1 MTAAHKSKRPS
12 VAPLPTREG
21 VGPSCT
27 VLPVGTWSTI
37 AEFLVEQFPAITR
50 DEWLRRME
58 QGEVVD
64 AAGVAVDAPRAYEP
78 NLRVYYYRTAL
89 VEPRIPFDE
98 TILFQDEH
106 LVVAD
111 KPHFLP
117 VTPSG
122 RFLQETLL
130 VRLKRKLGIDSLIPL
145 HRIDSGTAGV
155 VIFAVQESTR
165 GAYQAMFRDRVVDKH
180 YEAIA
185 PTHATHAW
193 PLHYE
198 SRLEPD
204 THFMRTREVSGEP
217 NAFTTIELIGAST
230 RRADMSHYR
239 LLPSTGRKHQLRVQC
254 AALGMP
260 ILNDPIYPVLE
271 PETTSASEEDFSTPL
286 QLLARSATFRDPITR
301 EWRHFESARQLM
313 WA

>member
-1 MTAAHKSKRPS
+1 MTNARQSKRPS
-12 VAPLPTREG
+12 VAPLPTRDG

-27 VLPVGTWSTI
+27 VLPVGPWSTI
-37 AEFLVEQFPAITR
+37 AEYLVEQFPAITA
-50 DEWLRRME
+50 DEWQRRMG

-64 AAGVAVDAPRAYEP
+64 AAGLAVDPQRVHEP

-89 VEPRIPFDE
+89 IEPRIPFDE

-165 GAYQAMFRDRVVDKH
+165 GAYQAMFRDRVVDKS

-185 PTHATHAW
+185 PTHESHVW

-204 THFMRTREVSGEP
+204 THFMRTREVSGEA
-217 NAFTTIELIGAST
+217 NAFTTIELIGVST
-230 RRADMSHYR
+230 RRSDMAHYR
-239 LLPSTGRKHQLRVQC
+239 LMPTTGRKHQLRVQC
-254 AALGMP
+254 AALGMA
-260 ILNDPIYPVLE
+260 ILNDPIYPVLA
-271 PETTSASEEDFSTPL
+271 PEHDLAAEEDFSQPL
-286 QLLARSATFRDPITR
+286 QLLARSITFRDPITR
-301 EWRHFESARQLM
+301 EWRHFVSERQLA
-313 WA
+313 WI